1 MMKKIIRLTES
12 DLMRVVKRVISEND
26 YQDELEGLNHI
37 KKKFLLINNFIHLKT
52 NSVDNN
58 YSIDIYG
65 RKYPNFVVYMHLI
78 EIPKSGN
85 NESEHNYLIKFDVKP
100 NGLEYIKYGEEEGI
114 GKKGWLPIK
123 DLYDDEVDKYM
134 KNAANYAKF
143 KYEMDNA
150 PKLRTR

>member
-1 MMKKIIRLTES
+1 MKKVIKLTES
-12 DLMRVVKRVISEND
+12 DLMRIVKRVIREND
-26 YQDELEGLNHI
+26 NEDDLESLNHK
-37 KKKFLLINNFIHLKT
+37 KKKFLSINDFNHLKS
-52 NSVDNN
+52 NSVDGK

-65 RKYPNFVVYMHLI
+65 RKYHNFVVFMHLI
-78 EIPKSGN
+78 EIPKDEN
-85 NESEHNYLIKFDVKP
+85 NKSDNNYLIKFDVNP

-114 GKKGWLPIK
+114 GKKGWLPVK

-150 PKLRTR
+150 PKIRF

>member
-1 MMKKIIRLTES
+1 
-12 DLMRVVKRVISEND
+12 MRIVKRVIREND
-26 YQDELEGLNHI
+26 SEDDLESLNHK
-37 KKKFLLINNFIHLKT
+37 KKKFLSINDFNHLKS
-52 NSVDNN
+52 NSVDGE

-65 RKYPNFVVYMHLI
+65 RKYSNFVVFMHLI
-78 EIPKSGN
+78 EIPKDKN
-85 NESEHNYLIKFDVKP
+85 NETDKNYLVKFDVKP

-150 PKLRTR
+150 PKIRF